1 MADIVSSEKRSANMA
16 AIKGKDTG
24 PEIYLRKQLFARGY
38 RYRKNVSSIYG
49 HPDIFLPKYRT
60 AVFVNGCFWHR
71 HPGCKYAYTPK
82 SRIEFWEAK
91 FQANILRDQQVK
103 RTLSDE
109 HVKQLVVWECTIK
122 RMKKESNYNCSVLDT
137 IEQFLTDDCQYLE
150 I

>member
-1 MADIVSSEKRSANMA
+1 MTDIVSPKKRSENMTS
-16 AIKGKDTG
+16 IKGKDTD

-38 RYRKNVSSIYG
+38 RYRKNISYIYG
-49 HPDIFLPKYRT
+49 HPDIYLAKYQT
-60 AVFVNGCFWHR
+60 AIFVNGCFWHR

-122 RMKKESNYNCSVLDT
+122 RMKKDSDYNCGVLDR
-137 IEQFLTDDCQYLE
+137 IERFLADDSQYLE
-150 I
+150 L